1 MPGTVEYIDKNKTSQ
16 DLKNAIEKGKRI
28 IVTTLQKFPVISD
41 VIAQNNDKKYAV
53 IIDEAYSSQ
62 AGESAR
68 HLRKALSLE
77 EAEAAD
83 GEEKDLDDLIAV
95 NSPEIG

>member
-16 DLKNAIEKGKRI
+16 DLKNAIEKGKRV

-41 VIAQNNDKKYAV
+41 VIAQNKDKTYAV
-53 IIDEAYSSQ
+53 IIDEAHSSQ

-68 HLRKALSLE
+68 HL
-77 EAEAAD
+77 
-83 GEEKDLDDLIAV
+83 EKLV
-95 NSPEIG
+95 T